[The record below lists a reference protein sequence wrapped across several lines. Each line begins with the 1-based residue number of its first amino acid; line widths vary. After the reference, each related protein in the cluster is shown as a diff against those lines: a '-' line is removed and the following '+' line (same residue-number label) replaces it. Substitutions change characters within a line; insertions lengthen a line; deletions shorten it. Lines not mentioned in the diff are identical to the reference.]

1 MGNHPQMAELF
12 RLVNYYNLPSYIE
25 DDIFYIDLPMNL
37 LPINS
42 PYVYRF
48 AYPYEPCVFLN
59 RELLR
64 LTMDHSGDCD
74 DP

>member
-48 AYPYEPCVFLN
+48 AINTY
-59 RELLR
+59 
-64 LTMDHSGDCD
+64 
-74 DP
+74 